1 MIGRR
6 VFEHRTRPSVG
17 AILWVALTTGLVG
30 CVAPAP
36 GGENPLLAL
45 DWTRKPTSNSSGERE
60 QTPAPVPGPLE
71 AKVAE
76 TAHVTAA
83 AAVPAQVPQPV
94 PEATLPVIKLA
105 ALEPVDPAVQPAAT
119 IVRVTPL
126 THTGT
131 SVDVPSAVS
140 EATLPVVK
148 LAAPEPL
155 DPAVQQAAATVQPV
169 GDGPL
174 PPPPSAAPASLSAA
188 PLVDENLLTAAC
200 TSCGQ
205 FHVAGS
211 TSDFGGSCG
220 PGGCVPGRMRSCSHP
235 EHSTFIGRFASNLYH
250 CLCCPDPCYE
260 PKWVP
265 EANASF
271 FVDPARPRTQ
281 KRLRWDHAYSFW
293 FPDRSEY
300 FWARSFRGPGP
311 QARIPVTKSGRPVYG
326 ERMLNYDQLYV
337 YIEAALPRFGFFT
350 EIPYRST
357 SPDLTAHHAGFAD
370 MNIGTKSLLL
380 DCDLLQLT
388 LQFKTYLPIGSVSD
402 GLGNGHVSLE
412 PSLLMAA
419 HLAPHT
425 YLQGQLAEWVPLG
438 GDPDYA
444 GAILHYHL
452 SLNHLLWQVLP
463 DVPLIGTL
471 EFNGWSFQDGAYTA
485 PILGPKNSSGDSYLS
500 LGPGLR
506 MSVCDFIDFG
516 VGTAFALDSPNWGD
530 PLIRSEIRIFY

>member
-6 VFEHRTRPSVG
+6 VIEHRTRPAVM
-17 AILWVALTTGLVG
+17 AVLWIALTAGLGG
-30 CVAPAP
+30 CTAPAPRGGTALATIDWARNRPSIAPSEGEHTAAPAP
-36 GGENPLLAL
+36 GPAKGEPAAL
-45 DWTRKPTSNSSGERE
+45 PVEVE
-60 QTPAPVPGPLE
+60 QAAVPVPGPMKAE
-71 AKVAE
+71 VAKVAPDTE
-76 TAHVTAA
+76 T
-83 AAVPAQVPQPV
+83 
-94 PEATLPVIKLA
+94 
-105 ALEPVDPAVQPAAT
+105 
-119 IVRVTPL
+119 
-126 THTGT
+126 
-131 SVDVPSAVS
+131 VPS
-140 EATLPVVK
+140 TD
-148 LAAPEPL
+148 APEPL
-155 DPAVQQAAATVQPV
+155 PEASLPVIELAALDPIDPEVQQAATSVQQAEAQGPPTVTPILPADATVRPA
-169 GDGPL
+169 GDE
-174 PPPPSAAPASLSAA
+174 AA
-188 PLVDENLLTAAC
+188 LVDDNFLPVAC
-200 TSCGQ
+200 TSCGK
-205 FHVAGS
+205 FHASGSAGA
-211 TSDFGGSCG
+211 FGSSCG
-220 PGGCVPGRMRSCSHP
+220 PGGCIPGRTKPCYHA

-260 PKWVP
+260 PTWVP

-311 QARIPVTKSGRPVYG
+311 QPRVPVTKNGKPVYG
-326 ERMLNYDQLYV
+326 ERILNYDQLYV
-337 YIEAALPRFGFFT
+337 YIEAALPRFSVFT

-357 SPDLTAHHAGFAD
+357 SPYLTAHHAGFAD

-380 DCDLLQLT
+380 DCDLLQLAF
-388 LQFKTYLPIGSVSD
+388 QFKTYLPIGSVSE

-412 PSLLMAA
+412 PSLIMAL

-425 YLQGQLAEWVPLG
+425 YLQGQIAEWIPLG

-444 GAILHYHL
+444 GAILNYHL
-452 SLNHLLWQVLP
+452 SMNHLLWQVLP

-485 PILGPKNSSGDSYLS
+485 PFLGPKSSSGDSYLS

-506 MSVCDFIDFG
+506 MSVCNFIDFG

-530 PLIRSEIRIFY
+530 PLIRSEVRIFY